1 MYKILLV
8 EDEPI
13 FRFALKTLIEWE
25 KYNIDMSLEA
35 ANGKKALDI
44 IRDNMDIDVIITDIN
59 MPVMDGLKLI
69 EEINEMSIN
78 PAIIVLSAYDDFHLV
93 RQAFKYGVT
102 DYILKREMEP
112 EQVLELVLNVIN
124 KHNKGKKSHSQ
135 IKKDKN
141 KFLKSLLS
149 DRENNDINQEID
161 DYSIRLDSSNL
172 TVFCILVDNF
182 RQIESRY
189 KDSIKDF
196 ERSVVR
202 AIGQVLNR
210 LEFGE
215 VLPMSSDEYIIILS
229 NKSNSMSKINNQIN
243 EILEGIRHVLFN
255 GVNIKTS
262 IGISDIKSG
271 YDQIP
276 FSYTQAKRNAQLRF
290 LLGKGKNIFPKDSIY
305 VKESNRHSI
314 IGEEKEL
321 LKALD
326 KLNKEAAFQ
335 ELERIYG
342 IISTFNIKKI
352 NDILAPYMELFFLI
366 SQYINDIDTDYS
378 LPNEKVDF
386 YEHIKAYETVD
397 EVNAWIKSLVEDI
410 INYLQEGR
418 YLGISSSSKKAKQFI
433 ENHYM
438 EKITFK
444 NVCEHVHLS
453 EAYFSKIFAKDLKLT
468 FTEYLTKKRIEEAKT
483 LLSDTDMK
491 IYEICY
497 SVGYANVEHFSR
509 TFKKIVG
516 MSPKQYK
523 KS

>member
-44 IRDNMDIDVIITDIN
+44 IKDNMDIDVIITDIN
-59 MPVMDGLKLI
+59 MPVMDGLKLL
-69 EEINEMSIN
+69 EELKKMSIN
-78 PAIIVLSAYDDFHLV
+78 PAVIVLSAYDDFHLV
-93 RQAFKYGVT
+93 RQAFQYGVT

-112 EQVLELVLNVIN
+112 EQVLELVLTVIN
-124 KHNKGKKSHSQ
+124 KHKKVKKNQNQ

-141 KFLKSLLS
+141 KFIKGLLF
-149 DRENNDINQEID
+149 DRENYDIDQDISE
-161 DYSIRLDSSNL
+161 YSIRLVNNNL
-172 TVFCILVDNF
+172 AVLCILIDDF
-182 RQIESRY
+182 QQIENRY
-189 KDSIKDF
+189 KNSIKDF

-202 AIGQVLNR
+202 AIDQVLNK

-215 VLPMSSDEYIIILS
+215 VLPMSSKEYIIILS
-229 NKSNSMSKINNQIN
+229 SKSYSLSKINNEIN
-243 EILEGIRHVLFN
+243 EILEGVRHVLFN

-271 YDQIP
+271 YDYIP
-276 FSYTQAKRNAQLRF
+276 FSYTQAKKNVQLRF
-290 LLGKGKNIFPKDSIY
+290 ILGKGKNIFPKDAIY
-305 VKESNRHSI
+305 VEESNRHSI

-326 KLNKEAAFQ
+326 NLNKQVAFQ
-335 ELERIYG
+335 ELDRIFE
-342 IISTFNIKKI
+342 IISTFKIKKI
-352 NDILAPYMELFFLI
+352 NDILIPYMELFFLI

-386 YEHIKAYETVD
+386 YEHIKIYETVD

-410 INYLQEGR
+410 FNYLQEDR

-433 ENHYM
+433 EKHYM
-438 EKITFK
+438 ERITFK

-453 EAYFSKIFAKDLKLT
+453 EAYFSKIFAKDLNLT
-468 FTEYLTKKRIEEAKT
+468 FTEYLTKKRIEKAKL

-523 KS
+523 KL